1 MSSAS
6 DRGSV
11 PLALSAVFET
21 LRISLPTVVDA
32 ARGRLTRDACDAR
45 LAGWSARVVS
55 RAAIDL
61 RVHGALPAAGEA
73 FVVMSNHQSHFDI
86 PCIYRAFP
94 RSLRMVAKTELFRIP
109 LFGRAMRA
117 AEFVEV
123 DRGDRAQ
130 ARASLTRA
138 GESLRDG
145 INVWIAPEGTRSVTG
160 ALGPFKK
167 GGFVLAEGAGV
178 RILPVTVS
186 GTRDVL
192 PVHERG
198 VHTGRRVDVTFHA
211 PVGTTEGRE
220 ATMAAVRAAIAS
232 ALPSAEADR

>member
-6 DRGSV
+6 DHGSV
-11 PLALSAVFET
+11 PLALSAVLET

-45 LAGWSARVVS
+45 LAGWSARVVE
-55 RAAIDL
+55 RAGIDL
-61 RVHGALPAAGEA
+61 RVHGALPAPGEA

-86 PCIYRAFP
+86 PCLYRAFP

-130 ARASLTRA
+130 ARESLSRA
-138 GESLRDG
+138 GGSLRDG

-186 GTRDVL
+186 GTREVL
-192 PVHERG
+192 PVHAKG
-198 VHTGRRVDVTFHA
+198 VRVGRRVDVTFHA
-211 PVGTTEGRE
+211 PVATSEGRD

-232 ALPSAEADR
+232 ALPEAAR